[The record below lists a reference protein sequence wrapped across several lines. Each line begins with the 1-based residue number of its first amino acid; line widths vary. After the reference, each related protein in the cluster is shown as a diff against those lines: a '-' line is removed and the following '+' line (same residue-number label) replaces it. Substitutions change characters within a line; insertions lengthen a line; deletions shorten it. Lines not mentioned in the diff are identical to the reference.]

1 MRIQRGGVLEREED
15 EEPDKKGAESK
26 YYDDEGKFKWEA

>member
-1 MRIQRGGVLEREED
+1 MASFYQLEREED
-15 EEPDKKGAESK
+15 DESPEKKGAESK